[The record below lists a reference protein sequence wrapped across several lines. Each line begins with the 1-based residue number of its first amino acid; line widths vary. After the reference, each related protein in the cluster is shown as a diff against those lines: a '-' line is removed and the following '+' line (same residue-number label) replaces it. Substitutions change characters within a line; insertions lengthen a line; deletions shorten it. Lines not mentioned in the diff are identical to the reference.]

1 MFSEVNGY
9 KSEQVIQYECISGK
23 LRQRIWNL
31 FYQEEIVKGGLSSGR
46 LQQALNG
53 EQTIE
58 SKIADILGFSISSVG
73 KGESIQTK
81 IENYLLKESE
91 WYEVYD
97 FIEIHIQ
104 SVENEEK
111 SRRQIQYNNLLEY
124 EKSGY
129 RLINGVV
136 APITNKLE
144 ITSVEEASRNRLFNV
159 NQHIQKALALYA
171 DLENPDYENSIKESI
186 SAVESMC
193 CRITGMSGANAT
205 LGKALKKLKENDIHI
220 HTAMESAF
228 SSLYGY
234 TSDEDGIRHG
244 GMNFVKAP
252 AEDAKYMLVSCS
264 AFVNYLS
271 EKLSKLESK
280 KNG

>member
-1 MFSEVNGY
+1 MFSEVYGY
-9 KSEQVIQYECISGK
+9 KEKTTIQYECVSAK

-58 SKIADILGFSISSVG
+58 SKIADVLGFSISTTI
-73 KGESIQTK
+73 KGESAQTK
-81 IENYLLKESE
+81 IEAYLLEKSE

-104 SVENEEK
+104 CTEESQK
-111 SRRQIQYNNLLEY
+111 NRLQIKYNDLLEY

-129 RLINGVV
+129 RLVNGVIS
-136 APITNKLE
+136 PITNKTE
-144 ITSVEEASRNRLFNV
+144 IASIETATATELDSV
-159 NQHIQKALALYA
+159 NQHIQKALILYA

-186 SAVESMC
+186 SAVEAIC
-193 CRITGMSGANAT
+193 CKITGMSGSNAT
-205 LGKALKKLKENDIHI
+205 LGKAIKKLKENDIHI
-220 HTAMESAF
+220 HAAMESAF

-244 GMNFVKAP
+244 GMEFANVP

-264 AFVNYLS
+264 AFVNYLA
-271 EKLSKLESK
+271 EKLSKM
-280 KNG
+280 